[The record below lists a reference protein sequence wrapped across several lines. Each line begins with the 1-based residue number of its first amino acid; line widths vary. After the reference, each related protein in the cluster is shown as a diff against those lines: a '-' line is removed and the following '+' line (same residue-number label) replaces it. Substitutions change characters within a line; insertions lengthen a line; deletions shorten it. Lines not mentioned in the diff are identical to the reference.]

1 MAEVEVELTETLTGL
16 AIREY
21 LLQVVEGS
29 PNDFYKE
36 FRKVKRKTS
45 YPSVRRYFY
54 ILKRLG
60 LIEPTRRVPGRGP
73 IPKQLYRIV
82 PGMEDDPRW
91 IHPQVALYPATRW
104 GGARYAKAKE
114 RGLI

>member
-1 MAEVEVELTETLTGL
+1 M

-21 LLQVVEGS
+21 LLAVGEAG

-36 FRKVKRKTS
+36 FRKVKKKTS
-45 YPSVRRYFY
+45 YDSVRRYFY

-82 PGMEDDPRW
+82 PGMEDAPEWRA
-91 IHPQVALYPATRW
+91 PQIELYPATRF

-114 RGLI
+114 RGLV

>member
-1 MAEVEVELTETLTGL
+1 MAEVELTSTMTGL

-21 LLQVVEGS
+21 LMQVGEGS
-29 PNDFYKE
+29 PNDFYRE
-36 FRKVKRKTS
+36 FRKIKRKTS
-45 YPSVRRYFY
+45 YASVRRYFY

-91 IHPQVALYPATRW
+91 MHPQVALYPATRF
-104 GGARYAKAKE
+104 GGARYQKAKE